1 MVVKLG
7 YGVADLMYYHFLRPR
22 LSLDLCLHPLTINA
36 DVLELEKY
44 IKNNKIILVYVK
56 HRSTY
61 VETIFATPKKG
72 VAIQVNN
79 QLRKAPIEIDRNPD
93 VNRNLT
99 PMCSRN
105 LTKDG
110 SEVDDSDD
118 LDYDPKDDER
128 FDDDEHILED
138 VLVNMNNYNFN
149 PDTKHD
155 LSIVVTEVHEHDLD
169 VIDYDTFSSDLD
181 EGIDMR

>member
-1 MVVKLG
+1 MTSHRFDWNVRKEGSEYDPLTQYGKNIMHFHVSLNFVRGFKEVSYVDVVDIDEFCLHDLKEMVVKLG
-7 YGVADLMYYHFLRPR
+7 YGVADLMYYHFLRPKEE
-22 LSLDLCLHPLTINA
+22 SD
-36 DVLELEKY
+36 EK
-44 IKNNKIILVYVK
+44 
-56 HRSTY
+56 
-61 VETIFATPKKG
+61 G
-72 VAIQVNN
+72 
-79 QLRKAPIEIDRNPD
+79 
-93 VNRNLT
+93 
-99 PMCSRN
+99 
-105 LTKDG
+105 G

-138 VLVNMNNYNFN
+138 VLVSMNSYNFN

-181 EGIDMR
+181 EGIDLR